1 MCLYVCLPTFIYLY
15 IVYIYLNTWQKL
27 KIENSASIEDVSNER
42 TEVSKELA
50 DLKEEFENFKSNN
63 DKKISDYTL
72 ENSQNLEI
80 ISKLNEEL
88 KVSF

>member
-1 MCLYVCLPTFIYLY
+1 ME
-15 IVYIYLNTWQKL
+15 NT
-27 KIENSASIEDVSNER
+27 ASIEEVSNER

-50 DLKEEFENFKSNN
+50 DLKGEFDNFKSNN